1 MKLKQMLAT
10 LAATLFIMLTSL
22 SSTNAEK
29 PVQHLDLP
37 DLTSL
42 EEAKNIFLETT
53 KALKEKQTLDEPE
66 LNEVHIITYSLEK
79 AVAYFKDNLE
89 NEKQLLANQM
99 AVVVEEVHLASENN
113 LDLETKSHLQVYFR
127 LADSLTP
134 QL

>member
-113 LDLETKSHLQVYFR
+113 LDLETKSHLQLYFR

>member
-10 LAATLFIMLTSL
+10 LAATLFIMLASL
-22 SSTNAEK
+22 SSTNAQK

-89 NEKQLLANQM
+89 NENQLLANQM